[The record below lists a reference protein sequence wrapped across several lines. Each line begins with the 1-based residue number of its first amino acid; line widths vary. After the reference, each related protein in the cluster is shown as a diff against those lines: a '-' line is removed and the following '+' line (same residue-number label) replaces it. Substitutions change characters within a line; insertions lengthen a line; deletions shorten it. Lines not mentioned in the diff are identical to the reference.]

1 MKCGVWRV
9 QCEVWSMKKAVRS
22 EKCRL
27 WVGNVKCGVLRVQCK
42 VKRGVRRVQCEVW
55 SVKSAVRSVKC
66 EVEPQMWHVKQ
77 DTTFAECTHARAW
90 LAHGACKFYR
100 WEKSYK
106 SLRQLPPRLARA
118 LLASYKLR
126 KKEIS
131 APGWKPAGGLVI
143 LLPTSKTDNN
153 QAVNAEA
160 LRDVS
165 IVMWRQGRHNLI
177 SCLQF
182 KSCLKVSCLNG
193 VFWKP
198 RGHWGHQDHTKWIGA
213 ESPKGEQRIPKDS
226 SRVLWAEPCSV
237 LASFSCA
244 FLTTLY
250 FMIWVCFCM
259 IPHIRHDPNLQDF
272 IICCF
277 GRFSCS
283 PVPGKSVQRNATK
296 CCWRHAL
303 WHVVVDMLVFNW

>member
-1 MKCGVWRV
+1 MWNRTQLSQNARTHGLGWRT
-9 QCEVWSMKKAVRS
+9 A
-22 EKCRL
+22 
-27 WVGNVKCGVLRVQCK
+27 
-42 VKRGVRRVQCEVW
+42 
-55 SVKSAVRSVKC
+55 
-66 EVEPQMWHVKQ
+66 
-77 DTTFAECTHARAW
+77 HASSID
-90 LAHGACKFYR
+90 
-100 WEKSYK
+100 EKSLINPWG
-106 SLRQLPPRLARA
+106 SFRP
-118 LLASYKLR
+118 ASHGHYWHHYILR

-182 KSCLKVSCLNG
+182 KLCLKVSCLNG

-213 ESPKGEQRIPKDS
+213 ESPEGEQRIPKDS

-244 FLTTLY
+244 FLITLY
-250 FMIWVCFCM
+250 FMIWVCSCM
-259 IPHIRHDPNLQDF
+259 IPHIRHDPKLQDF

-277 GRFSCS
+277 GRFRCS

-303 WHVVVDMLVFNW
+303 WHVLVDMLAFNW